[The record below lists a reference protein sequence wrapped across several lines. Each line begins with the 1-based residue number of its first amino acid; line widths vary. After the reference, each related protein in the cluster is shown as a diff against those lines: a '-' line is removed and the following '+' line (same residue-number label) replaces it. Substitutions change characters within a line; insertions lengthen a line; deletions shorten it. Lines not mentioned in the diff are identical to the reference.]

1 MKKRAFYHI
10 ALIIGAVA
18 LLAFMV
24 PQDQKIG
31 GPWEIPK
38 EYKEKVNPHKG
49 DASLDRLGRATY
61 NRHCRSCHGNTGL
74 GDGPMARNL
83 KTFPGDFSDADF
95 NKEHT
100 DGDLYYMSFIGRDE
114 MPNFES
120 NISDEEERWAVVNY
134 IRGMKK

>member
-1 MKKRAFYHI
+1 MKRKVASLLMIAF
-10 ALIIGAVA
+10 GAMVMM
-18 LLAFMV
+18 AFV
-24 PQDQKIG
+24 LPQDQKIG
-31 GPWEIPK
+31 GPWEIPN

-61 NRHCRSCHGNTGL
+61 NRHCRSCHGNAGL

-83 KTFPGDFSDADF
+83 KTFPGDFSDAKFQD
-95 NKEHT
+95 EHT
-100 DGDLYYMSFIGRDE
+100 DGEIYYMSFIGRDE

-120 NISDEEERWAVVNY
+120 NITDEEERWAVVNY

>member
-1 MKKRAFYHI
+1 MKRLFNTVAII
-10 ALIIGAVA
+10 AATLA
-18 LLAFMV
+18 LMAFML

-61 NRHCRSCHGNTGL
+61 NRHCRSCHGNAGL

-83 KTFPGDFSDADF
+83 KTFPGDLSDA
-95 NKEHT
+95 KWHTEYT

-120 NISDEEERWAVVNY
+120 NITDEEERWAVVNY